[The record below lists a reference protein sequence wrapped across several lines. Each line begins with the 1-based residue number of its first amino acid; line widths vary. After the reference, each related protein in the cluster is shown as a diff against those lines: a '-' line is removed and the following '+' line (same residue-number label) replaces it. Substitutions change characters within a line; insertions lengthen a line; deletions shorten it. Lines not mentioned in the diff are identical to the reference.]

1 MVVDDEEDI
10 LKLIRI
16 GLTRYNQSTVTLPNP
31 TVALK
36 KFSHNHHDYML
47 VLTDVR
53 MPGMSGL

>member
-1 MVVDDEEDI
+1 

-16 GLTRYNQSTVTLPNP
+16 GLTRHDHSTVTFPNP

-36 KFSHNHHDYML
+36 KFSHNHQDYML

>member
-1 MVVDDEEDI
+1 MVDDEEDI

-16 GLTRYNQSTVTLPNP
+16 GLTRHDHSTVTFPNP

-36 KFSHNHHDYML
+36 KFSHNHQGYML
-47 VLTDVR
+47 VLTDVG